1 MLHDV
6 LREPRQAPT
15 IGPAGTPQVVDF
27 IARGLGDRSYLLV
40 AGDRALM
47 VDPQRDVEAYL
58 TAAEAHGA
66 RLTHVLET
74 HVHNDYVSGGLE
86 LARRSGATLVLP
98 SGSGVGYTHRPA
110 HDGERFETGSLRI
123 HALHTPG
130 HTPEH
135 TSYLVERGDGEP
147 ALLFSG
153 GSLLAGSAGRTD
165 LAGPSW
171 TDRLTAAQF
180 ASVRRLAALPGDTVL
195 HPTHG
200 PGSFCT
206 AAARPGD
213 GFGTIAG
220 EREANPALLD
230 DDPLAFA
237 RRQLRGLLRFPAYYA
252 HMGPI
257 NRSGSR
263 PLGAIVPPQELEPD
277 QVASL
282 ASAGIPVIDGRP
294 RAAFAEAHVPGSLSV
309 ELDESFASYVGWLLP
324 FDSPLALVLDRGQ
337 DAREAVRQL
346 ARIGFDHMRGVLRGL
361 DGWAGERR
369 PLQSIGRASVA
380 ELRRELD
387 GTRPPLVLDV
397 RQPAEWD
404 DGVIPGSV
412 LRFVADLGDPATW
425 LPAGRPVWVI
435 CRSGHRAAIGAS
447 ILAAAGFD
455 AMMVDAGGVEDAL
468 RT

>member
-1 MLHDV
+1 M
-6 LREPRQAPT
+6 LREPPDPRAIAAP
-15 IGPAGTPQVVDF
+15 GRPLVVDF
-27 IARGLGDRSYLLV
+27 LARGLGDRSYLV
-40 AGDRALM
+40 VTGDRALM
-47 VDPQRDVEAYL
+47 VDPQRDVEPYL
-58 TAAEAHGA
+58 VAAEAHGA

-98 SGSGVGYTHRPA
+98 DGSGAGYTHRPA
-110 HDGERFETGSLRI
+110 RDGDLFETGSLRVR
-123 HALHTPG
+123 ALHTPG

-135 TSYLVERGDGEP
+135 TSYLVERDDGEP

-165 LAGPSW
+165 LAGPGW

-206 AAARPGD
+206 AAACPSD
-213 GFGTIAG
+213 GFGSIAG

-230 DDPLAFA
+230 ADPLAFA
-237 RRQLRGLLRFPAYYA
+237 RRQLGGLLRFPAYYA
-252 HMGPI
+252 HMAPL
-257 NRSGSR
+257 NRSGAP
-263 PLGAIVPPQELEPD
+263 PLGAIVAPPDLEPA
-277 QVASL
+277 QLASL
-282 ASAGIPVIDGRP
+282 AAAGIPVIDGRP
-294 RAAFAEAHVPGSLSV
+294 RAAFAEAHVPGALSV
-309 ELDESFASYVGWLLP
+309 ELDDAFASYVGWLLP
-324 FDSPLALVLDRGQ
+324 FNSPLALVLDRGQ

-346 ARIGFDHMRGVLRGL
+346 ARIGFDRVRGVLRGL
-361 DGWAGERR
+361 DDWAGERR
-369 PLQSIGRASVA
+369 PLASIGRASVP
-380 ELRRELD
+380 ELRRALEEA
-387 GTRPPLVLDV
+387 RPPLVLDV
-397 RQPAEWD
+397 RQPAEWE

-412 LRFVADLGDPATW
+412 LRFVADLGEPATW
-425 LPAGRPVWVI
+425 LPADRPVWVI

-455 AMMVDAGGVEDAL
+455 ATMVDGGGVADVL
-468 RT
+468 PSGDSC

>member
-1 MLHDV
+1 
-6 LREPRQAPT
+6 
-15 IGPAGTPQVVDF
+15 VDF
-27 IARGLGDRSYLLV
+27 LARGLGNRSHLVV

-47 VDPQRDVEAYL
+47 VDPQRDVEPYL
-58 TAAEAHGA
+58 VAAEAHGV

-98 SGSGVGYTHRPA
+98 DRSGAGYPHHPMR
-110 HDGERFETGSLRI
+110 DGDLFETGALRI

-171 TDRLTAAQF
+171 TDRLTAAQY
-180 ASVRRLAALPGDTVL
+180 ASVRRLASLPADTVL

-206 AAARPGD
+206 AAARPAD
-213 GFGTIAG
+213 GVGTIAS
-220 EREANPALLD
+220 EREANPALFD

-252 HMGPI
+252 HMAPI
-257 NRSGSR
+257 NRSGPL
-263 PLGAIVPPQELEPD
+263 PLGAIVSPQELEPHE
-277 QVASL
+277 L
-282 ASAGIPVIDGRP
+282 ASIAASGVPVIDGRP
-294 RAAFAEAHVPGSLSV
+294 RAAFAEAHVPGSLNV
-309 ELDESFASYVGWLLP
+309 QLDEAFASYVGWLLP
-324 FDSPLALVLDRGQ
+324 FDSPLALVLDPDQ

-346 ARIGFDHMRGVLRGL
+346 ARIGFDRVRGVLHGL
-361 DGWAGERR
+361 GGWASEAR
-369 PLQSIGRASVA
+369 PLRSIGRASVA
-380 ELRRELD
+380 ELRREL
-387 GTRPPLVLDV
+387 GGAQPPLVLDV
-397 RQPAEWD
+397 RQPAEWE

-425 LPAGRPVWVI
+425 LPADRPIWVI

-447 ILAAAGFD
+447 ILAAAGFE
-455 AMMVDAGGVEDAL
+455 ATTVDAGGVADVL
-468 RT
+468 RRKPAT